1 MADTFQVCVHQ
12 PGRRIRSTETDELKP
27 MPAKVTG
34 KLVATSLFRLLAA
47 SCRATCCMINVN
59 MGYILA
65 GTVGFI
71 SALVAYF
78 AIQKIPYVTEVNTFI
93 LSDPEDVFEFMK
105 NPKNQPDINYK
116 M

>member
-1 MADTFQVCVHQ
+1 MGKELPAMNNYTWHLLFRVLTTTAQ
-12 PGRRIRSTETDELKP
+12 PGQDTVFKYSH
-27 MPAKVTG
+27 
-34 KLVATSLFRLLAA
+34 
-47 SCRATCCMINVN
+47 
-59 MGYILA
+59 ILA

-105 NPKNQPDINYK
+105 NPKNLPDINYK